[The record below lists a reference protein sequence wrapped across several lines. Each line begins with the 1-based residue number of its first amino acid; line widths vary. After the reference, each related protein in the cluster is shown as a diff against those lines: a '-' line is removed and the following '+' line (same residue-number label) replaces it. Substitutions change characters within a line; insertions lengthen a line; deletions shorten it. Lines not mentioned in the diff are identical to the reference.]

1 MPVDEVDV
9 LLLGVDPLDE
19 GQGNVRLDVP
29 LQGLLVLGLD
39 VGSYK
44 GVPLGG
50 QEQVLVELLLR
61 S

>member
-1 MPVDEVDV
+1 MPVDEIDV
-9 LLLGVDPLDE
+9 LLLGVDSLDE
-19 GQGNVRLDVP
+19 SQGQVRLNVP

-39 VGSYK
+39 VGSDE

-61 S
+61 T